1 MFVSFLLYYKT
12 IKRQTMCLSHQ
23 PSPNCACRNLS
34 GGAAQAMFVDPV
46 QSQFSTALGSEIG
59 TRYRYIDDTPLV
71 PLTEAGKTN
80 GNTSTSSK
88 PKPEAA
94 RIRKAFQAS

>member
-71 PLTEAGKTN
+71 PMVEAGKANGTN
-80 GNTSTSSK
+80 AAASTSSTAK
-88 PKPEAA
+88 TRNRPY
-94 RIRKAFQAS
+94 